1 MARPEP
7 ARNPSKL
14 ELVATLDRTRAS
26 LSRDLG
32 GMGRALD
39 LGTRFRRSY
48 ASGSWRWLAS
58 ALVLGVVAGLRF
70 MSPSAPPSSKTAPAA
85 KPSGNGGGMMAN
97 LAGVLLRQVLT
108 SAAQPALSRILG
120 QEIDKWLSAVLRKP

>member
-7 ARNPSKL
+7 DHNPSKL
-14 ELVATLDRTRAS
+14 ELVATLDRTRGA

-48 ASGSWRWLAS
+48 ASGSWRWLAG
-58 ALVLGVVAGLRF
+58 ALVVGVIAGLRF
-70 MSPSAPPSSKTAPAA
+70 MAPSAAPSSKGAPPA
-85 KPSGNGGGMMAN
+85 KPSANGGGIMAN
-97 LAGVLLRQVLT
+97 LAGVLLRQVLA

>member
-7 ARNPSKL
+7 ADRNPTKL

-26 LSRDLG
+26 LSKDLG
-32 GMGRALD
+32 GVGRALD

-48 ASGSWRWLAS
+48 ASGSWRWLAG
-58 ALVLGVVAGLRF
+58 ALVVGVVAGLRF
-70 MSPSAPPSSKTAPAA
+70 MAPSSSPSSKSTPAPKA
-85 KPSGNGGGMMAN
+85 GNSAMLAN
-97 LAGVLLRQVLT
+97 IAGVLLRQVLT